1 MRSLERKGQVS
12 VEFMFIFILFMAVLA
27 LAVVFVMQ
35 SSQGIYLSSME
46 MGSEEM
52 LSKVKGGL
60 DSAFLEG
67 DGFSTNLTLPSQIM
81 GADYSISISSGFAL
95 IDINNQ
101 TYSKILL
108 ARNITGSLRKGE
120 NMLKN
125 VNQGIVI
132 S

>member
-1 MRSLERKGQVS
+1 MDRKGQVS

-35 SSQGIYLSSME
+35 SSQGIYQSSME
-46 MGSEEM
+46 MGSEEI
-52 LSKVKGGL
+52 LSQVKGRL

-81 GADYSISISSGFAL
+81 GADYSISINSGFVL
-95 IDINNQ
+95 IDISNQ

-108 ARNITGSLRKGE
+108 AKNITGSLRKGE

-125 VNQGIVI
+125 VNQEIVI